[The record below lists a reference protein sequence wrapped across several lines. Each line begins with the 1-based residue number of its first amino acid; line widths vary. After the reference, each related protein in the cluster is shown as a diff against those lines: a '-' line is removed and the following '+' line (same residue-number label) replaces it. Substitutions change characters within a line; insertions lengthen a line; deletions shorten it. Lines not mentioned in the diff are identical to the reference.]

1 MAAYYSNLLA
11 SNHLLTIKTIMA
23 TRALLLCGD
32 EKAVHAISQILDELE
47 VSFEHSS
54 EPAFALKRLPA
65 QRFDLLIV
73 DCDNAQNATQVF
85 NSARAS
91 NLNKNSIA
99 VAIVEGKAG
108 VPNAFRLGASLVL
121 TKPVSLEQA
130 RNTLRTGI
138 GMTKKDSEVK
148 PAASAPVASHA
159 PSPAV
164 PAPLT
169 PASLTPAPL
178 NPPVVASTPHAPAPA
193 PSASTPLTPHPVV
206 ASPLPPAPVAKIPA
220 APLVP
225 VTPAAAVTTTSVS
238 LKPVGAAAPTE
249 AKPAPA
255 AQVEKPV
262 IALKAP
268 TSGPAPVQEAKPA
281 VTNTADSKVIDA
293 KTQPSLGVTAVAK
306 AATAAADTAATATLG
321 PSGTTSTGKTEI
333 VSSNSA
339 LTVPDKKVSDEAKKP
354 SELSNAKTPV
364 LKIEDPLAEEPDALD
379 PLKDHG
385 VPLFGGMGKEPFAGL
400 ESDKPARSKAPLV
413 AALVL
418 ILLGGGTYGA
428 WMTQPNFRAL
438 MVWEYGNV
446 MTKIDAL
453 RGKTPVSASEKLQA
467 APVPAIPAQP
477 AAPAANQ
484 SSESID
490 VAMPPNTAAND
501 TTSGLTNSATP
512 PTATGPTDAAATNS
526 STTSAANNVPT
537 KTAPAA
543 TTPATAAKTEATKPA
558 TLQTAK
564 QDSTPGKTGPKA
576 ALVPASLPPTTTAKA
591 PASDLLEVSEDFAD
605 DQVIHR
611 VHPTY
616 PKQALTRK
624 LHGSVVL
631 QVIVS
636 KQGKV
641 DSLALISG
649 DPLLGQAAQSAVKQ
663 WRYKPYWHNGE
674 PTDFQTRVTV
684 DFKLP

>member
-1 MAAYYSNLLA
+1 
-11 SNHLLTIKTIMA
+11 MA

-91 NLNKNSIA
+91 NSNKNSIA

-138 GMTKKDSEVK
+138 GMTKKDAEAK

-169 PASLTPAPL
+169 PASLTPAPV
-178 NPPVVASTPHAPAPA
+178 NPPIVASTPHAPAPA
-193 PSASTPLTPHPVV
+193 PSAATPLTPHPVV
-206 ASPLPPAPVAKIPA
+206 APPVPPAPVAKLPA

-225 VTPAAAVTTTSVS
+225 ATPAPAVTTTPVS
-238 LKPVGAAAPTE
+238 LKPVAAAAPTE

-255 AQVEKPV
+255 AQVEKLV
-262 IALKAP
+262 IAQKAP
-268 TSGPAPVQEAKPA
+268 TSGPASVQEAKPA
-281 VTNTADSKVIDA
+281 ITNATDTKAIDA
-293 KTQPSLGVTAVAK
+293 KAQPSVGVTAVAK
-306 AATAAADTAATATLG
+306 AASAAAGTAATATLA
-321 PSGTTSTGKTEI
+321 PSGTTSAGKTEI

-339 LTVPDKKVSDEAKKP
+339 LTVPDKKVSDEAKKS
-354 SELSNAKTPV
+354 SELTDAKTPV

-385 VPLFGGMGKEPFAGL
+385 VPLFCGMGKEPFAGL
-400 ESDKPARSKAPLV
+400 ETDKLARSKAPLV

-418 ILLGGGTYGA
+418 ILLGGGTYAA

-438 MVWEYGNV
+438 MVSEYGNV

-467 APVPAIPAQP
+467 APAPAIPAQP
-477 AAPAANQ
+477 PAPAANQ
-484 SSESID
+484 NSESID

-501 TTSGLTNSATP
+501 TTSSVTNSATP
-512 PTATGPTDAAATNS
+512 TTATGPTDAAATNS
-526 STTSAANNVPT
+526 PTTSAAT
-537 KTAPAA
+537 KTASAA
-543 TTPATAAKTEATKPA
+543 TTPAAAAKTEATKPA

-564 QDSTPGKTGPKA
+564 QDSVPGKTGPNA

-616 PKQALTRK
+616 PKQALARK